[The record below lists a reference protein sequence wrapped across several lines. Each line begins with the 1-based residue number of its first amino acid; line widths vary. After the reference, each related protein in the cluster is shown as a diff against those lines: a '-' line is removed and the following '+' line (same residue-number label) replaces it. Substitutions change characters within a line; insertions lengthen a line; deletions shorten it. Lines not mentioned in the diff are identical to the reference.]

1 MLPDP
6 LHPAVVHF
14 PIAFAFL
21 LPLAAIVSL
30 WWGQAT
36 RRERSAWVPVLV
48 LLVFTLVGGL
58 VAKESGEETHERVEK
73 VMPHEYI
80 EAHEEKAEGFLVA
93 TWVGLGFGLLGL
105 LGGRWGLT
113 ARWFFVITAIVMA
126 LQVTWAG
133 KLGGA
138 LVYEHGAASAYV
150 PQSVSPQGMD
160 DSAGMDEDGSD
171 LGTQP
176 EGTEDHDH

>member
-48 LLVFTLVGGL
+48 LLVFFSVPTALVFVPGL
-58 VAKESGEETHERVEK
+58 L
-73 VMPHEYI
+73 I
-80 EAHEEKAEGFLVA
+80 WNAEGRKRF
-93 TWVGLGFGLLGL
+93 
-105 LGGRWGLT
+105 T
-113 ARWFFVITAIVMA
+113 AAR
-126 LQVTWAG
+126 
-133 KLGGA
+133 
-138 LVYEHGAASAYV
+138 
-150 PQSVSPQGMD
+150 
-160 DSAGMDEDGSD
+160 
-171 LGTQP
+171 
-176 EGTEDHDH
+176 